1 MAWLRAPAGAERTL
15 GLPHVPHHNRAIE
28 GARIIA
34 ASRAGCEDLDF
45 EQATPAS
52 TEGSRSVR
60 RSRVSD
66 SKKFQTW
73 SKVAKGGFRKNIV
86 AFGRGMPAV
95 DYVEQFDAAQIG
107 CC

>member
-1 MAWLRAPAGAERTL
+1 
-15 GLPHVPHHNRAIE
+15 
-28 GARIIA
+28 
-34 ASRAGCEDLDF
+34 
-45 EQATPAS
+45 
-52 TEGSRSVR
+52 
-60 RSRVSD
+60 VSD